1 MIDTEDQT
9 AYSFKYT
16 DCEGKTY
23 GATFEQPG
31 PTWMEA
37 LDDYVRFL
45 ESIYKYDI
53 RSKVRIEE
61 PIYLEAVKA
70 EEPSYIDPWTGKYFS
85 KEVELPDEFW
95 WDEE

>member
-1 MIDTEDQT
+1 MIDTEDFT
-9 AYSFKYT
+9 SYSFKYT

-23 GATFEQPG
+23 TSSFDNPG

-53 RSKVRIEE
+53 RSKVRVEE
-61 PIYLEAVKA
+61 PTYQKSVENVWG
-70 EEPSYIDPWTGKYFS
+70 YIDPWTGEYFT
-85 KEVELPDEFW
+85 KEDDKNHEDFW
-95 WDEE
+95 GDEE